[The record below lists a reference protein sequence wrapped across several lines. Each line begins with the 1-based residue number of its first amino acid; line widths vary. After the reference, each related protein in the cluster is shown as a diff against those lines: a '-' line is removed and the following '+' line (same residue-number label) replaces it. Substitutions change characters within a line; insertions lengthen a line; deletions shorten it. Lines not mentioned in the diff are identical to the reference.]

1 MYAGRIIWPWPLGK
15 VGALNRS
22 ALGCSM
28 VVACT
33 NRGAL
38 EACHWV
44 GALKRGALGC
54 SMVVACTKRGA
65 APDSYCL
72 VWVAHMRATYCYEI
86 QRIITYLGSVLLVA
100 LSQINV
106 SFSHTFC

>member
-1 MYAGRIIWPWPLGK
+1 MKRKYFIGSIINTFFYIHHKSMHALMDSFFLG
-15 VGALNRS
+15 G
-22 ALGCSM
+22 
-28 VVACT
+28 
-33 NRGAL
+33 
-38 EACHWV
+38 
-44 GALKRGALGC
+44 
-54 SMVVACTKRGA
+54 TKRGA

-72 VWVAHMRATYCYEI
+72 VWAAHMRATYCYEI